1 VFSHTATTTHPWTS
15 GNPAAIYTYKR
26 VHANLNTRISG
37 RTKAKEEVPVHS
49 RNDLDL
55 AHDNI
60 RQHLQ
65 VTLGWELTYQLDVVQ
80 FLDNDLQPLK
90 WAPSMSDVLGDW
102 KAIAKRVSGRG
113 VLKNTKLLL
122 QLNKN
127 GSSAPQA
134 MVADTL
140 MGKVTKKNTILALW
154 RDNTEAT
161 RWIASASK
169 PTVTNR
175 IEVLVTHT
183 NGWSPLPTIQGSP
196 AATLPSGAKKRMNSP
211 VAAPVQ
217 TNGEAAM
224 EEDGMEDGSPSVA
237 TKLRFSPQPNDDD
250 SVDEDYDDDLDGQ
263 VKGGPDAMKT

>member
-134 MVADTL
+134 
-140 MGKVTKKNTILALW
+140 
-154 RDNTEAT
+154 
-161 RWIASASK
+161 IAS
-169 PTVTNR
+169 
-175 IEVLVTHT
+175 
-183 NGWSPLPTIQGSP
+183 G
-196 AATLPSGAKKRMNSP
+196 GAQLCGRM
-211 VAAPVQ
+211 
-217 TNGEAAM
+217 
-224 EEDGMEDGSPSVA
+224 
-237 TKLRFSPQPNDDD
+237 
-250 SVDEDYDDDLDGQ
+250 
-263 VKGGPDAMKT
+263 GGGIT